1 MNLVKRWA
9 GENYMTFTVE
19 NLEFFLAIA
28 MRIAGFVFIAP
39 FFSNSSMP
47 QRAKLLLSFSVA
59 LVTFFVVPQDEPLS
73 YNGVIGYAGLII
85 SEAIAGMVLGLFAN
99 LALFILS
106 FAGQIADM
114 EIGLS
119 MVTQFDPTNHMQ
131 ITISSNLFTFAV
143 TLTMVA
149 TNLHL
154 YILRA
159 VVDSFE
165 LIPIGEAVFSPMMY
179 QGYLGFLFDYMVL
192 GFRIVLPVFA
202 ALLVV
207 NAVLGVLAK
216 AAPQMNMFVIGFQLK
231 IFVGLV
237 TLTIMMLFLPSI
249 SEMVFEQMMKLLKT
263 AAAYLTP

>member
-1 MNLVKRWA
+1 
-9 GENYMTFTVE
+9 MTFTVE

-39 FFSNSSMP
+39 FFSNSSVP

-59 LVTFFVVPQDEPLS
+59 LVTVFVVPKEEPLVYS
-73 YNGVIGYAGLII
+73 GVIGYAGIII
-85 SEAIAGMVLGLFAN
+85 SEAIAGMILGLFAN
-99 LALFILS
+99 LAMYILS

-119 MVTQFDPTNHMQ
+119 MLTQFDPTNNMQ
-131 ITISSNLFTFAV
+131 VTITSNILTYAV
-143 TLTMVA
+143 MLMMVV

-154 YILRA
+154 FVLRA
-159 VVDSFE
+159 VIDSFV
-165 LIPIGEAVFSPMMY
+165 LIPVGKVKLSPLFY
-179 QGYLGFLFDYMVL
+179 EGYLGYLFDFMVL
-192 GFRIVLPVFA
+192 AFRIILPVFA

-207 NAVLGVLAK
+207 NAILAVLAK

-231 IFVGLV
+231 IFVGLTV
-237 TLTIMMLFLPSI
+237 LTIMMLFLPSI

-263 AAAYLTP
+263 AAAYMSQ

>member
-1 MNLVKRWA
+1 MS
-9 GENYMTFTVE
+9 FTVE

-39 FFSNSSMP
+39 FFSTNSVP

-59 LVTFFVVPQDEPLS
+59 LISYFVVPHDSPLE

-85 SEAIAGMVLGLFAN
+85 SEAIAGMILGLFAN
-99 LALFILS
+99 LAMLILS

-119 MVTQFDPTNHMQ
+119 MVTQFDTTNNMQ
-131 ITISSNLFTFAV
+131 VTITSNILTYAV
-143 TLTMVA
+143 MLMMVV

-154 YILRA
+154 YVLRA
-159 VVDSFE
+159 IIDSFT
-165 LIPIGEAVFSPMMY
+165 LIPVGEAVFSPEFY
-179 QGYLGFLFDYMVL
+179 KGYLGYLFDFMVL
-192 GFRIVLPVFA
+192 AFRIILPVFA

-207 NAVLGVLAK
+207 NAILAVLAK

-231 IFVGLV
+231 IFVGLAV
-237 TLTIMMLFLPSI
+237 LTIMMLFLPSI

-263 AAAYLTP
+263 AAAYMTPQ

>member
-1 MNLVKRWA
+1 
-9 GENYMTFTVE
+9 MTYTVE

-28 MRIAGFVFIAP
+28 MRISGFVFVAP

-47 QRAKLLLSFSVA
+47 QRAKLFLSFSVA
-59 LVTFFVVPQDEPLS
+59 LVASFVVPYDEPLQ
-73 YNGVIGYAGLII
+73 YNGVVGYAALII
-85 SEAIAGMVLGLFAN
+85 SEAIAGMVLGFFSN

-119 MVTQFDPTNHMQ
+119 MVTQFDPTNNMQ
-131 ITISSNLFTFAV
+131 ITISSNLLTFAV

-149 TNLHL
+149 ANLHL

-159 VVDSFE
+159 VVDSFV
-165 LIPIGEAVFSPMMY
+165 LIPVGKAVFNPAMY

-207 NAVLGVLAK
+207 NAVLAVLAK

-231 IFVGLV
+231 IFVGLTV
-237 TLTIMMLFLPSI
+237 LTIMMLFLPSI

>member
-1 MNLVKRWA
+1 
-9 GENYMTFTVE
+9 MTFTVE

-28 MRIAGFVFIAP
+28 MRISGFVFIAP

-59 LVTFFVVPQDEPLS
+59 LIAFFVVPQEEPLK

-85 SEAIAGMVLGLFAN
+85 SEALAGLILGLFAN
-99 LALFILS
+99 LAMFILS

-119 MVTQFDPTNHMQ
+119 MVSQFDPNNNTQ
-131 ITISSNLFTFAV
+131 VTITSNILTYAV
-143 TLTMVA
+143 LLIMVA

-154 YILRA
+154 YVLRA
-159 VVDSFE
+159 IIDSFV
-165 LIPIGEAVFSPMMY
+165 LIPVGQVRFSTSFY

-192 GFRIVLPVFA
+192 AFRIILPVFA

-207 NAVLGVLAK
+207 NAILAVLAK

-231 IFVGLV
+231 IFVGLAV
-237 TLTIMMLFLPSI
+237 LTIMMIFLPSI
-249 SEMVFEQMMKLLKT
+249 SEIIFEQMMKLLKT
-263 AAAYLTP
+263 AAAYMTP

>member
-1 MNLVKRWA
+1 
-9 GENYMTFTVE
+9 MTFTVE

-39 FFSNSSMP
+39 FFSNSSVP

-59 LVTFFVVPQDEPLS
+59 LVTVFVVPKEEPLVYS
-73 YNGVIGYAGLII
+73 GVIGYAGIII
-85 SEAIAGMVLGLFAN
+85 SEAIAGMILGLFAN
-99 LALFILS
+99 LAMYILS

-119 MVTQFDPTNHMQ
+119 MLTQFDPTNNMQ
-131 ITISSNLFTFAV
+131 VTITSNILTYAV
-143 TLTMVA
+143 MLMMVV

-154 YILRA
+154 FVLRA
-159 VVDSFE
+159 VIDSFV
-165 LIPIGEAVFSPMMY
+165 LIPVGKVKFSPLFY
-179 QGYLGFLFDYMVL
+179 EGYLGYLVDFMVL
-192 GFRIVLPVFA
+192 AFRIILPVFA

-207 NAVLGVLAK
+207 NAILAVLAK

-231 IFVGLV
+231 IFVGLTV
-237 TLTIMMLFLPSI
+237 LTIMMLFLPSI

-263 AAAYLTP
+263 AAAYMSQ

>member
-1 MNLVKRWA
+1 
-9 GENYMTFTVE
+9 MTFTVE

-39 FFSNSSMP
+39 FFSNSAVP

-59 LVTFFVVPQDEPLS
+59 LITFFILPMDEPLEYS
-73 YNGVIGYAGLII
+73 GVVGYAGII
-85 SEAIAGMVLGLFAN
+85 IKEAIAGMILGLFTN
-99 LALFILS
+99 LAMFILS

-119 MVTQFDPTNHMQ
+119 MVTQFDSNNRIQVT
-131 ITISSNLFTFAV
+131 ITSNILTYAV
-143 TLTMVA
+143 MLMMIV

-154 YILRA
+154 YVLRA
-159 VVDSFE
+159 IIDSFII
-165 LIPIGEAVFSPMMY
+165 IPVGKVNISPLFY
-179 QGYLGFLFDYMVL
+179 EGYMGFLLDFMVL
-192 GFRIVLPVFA
+192 AFRIILPVFA

-207 NAVLGVLAK
+207 NSILAVLAK

-231 IFVGLV
+231 IFVGLSV
-237 TLTIMMLFLPSI
+237 LTIMMLFLPSI
-249 SEMVFEQMMKLLKT
+249 SNLVFEQMMKLLKT